1 MAREVQIKLVDD
13 LDGGTAAETV
23 SFGLDGTS
31 YEIDLSKRNASKLR
45 SALDPYVAGGRKV
58 TPARRGRARGRTAAR
73 AGGPSAAEIRDW
85 ARENG
90 WEVSDRGRVP
100 AEVREAYDAAH

>member
-13 LDGGTAAETV
+13 LDGGAAAETV

-45 SALDPYVAGGRKV
+45 SALDAYIAGGRKV
-58 TPARRGRARGRTAAR
+58 TPARRGRSRGRAAAR
-73 AGGPSAAEIRDW
+73 AGGPAAAEVRDW
-85 ARENG
+85 ARDNG

>member
-13 LDGGTAAETV
+13 LDGGAAAETV
-23 SFGLDGTS
+23 SFGLDGSS

-45 SALDPYVAGGRKV
+45 GALEPYVAGGRKV
-58 TPARRGRARGRTAAR
+58 TPARRRGRGRAR
-73 AGGPSAAEIRDW
+73 AGGPSAAEVRDW
-85 ARENG
+85 ARVNG

-100 AEVREAYDAAH
+100 AEVREAYDSAH